1 MKIRFFRDTGTA
13 LIEFTTHTV
22 VETKEI
28 NENIYID
35 LDTAGNPVAI
45 TIEHADLHANLPN
58 LLYEQ
63 IGEPKSQILL
73 QESTKSGI

>member
-1 MKIRFFRDTGTA
+1 MK
-13 LIEFTTHTV
+13 
-22 VETKEI
+22 
-28 NENIYID
+28 IYID

-63 IGEPKSQILL
+63 IGEPESQILL

>member
-28 NENIYID
+28 NENIYRS
-35 LDTAGNPVAI
+35 G
-45 TIEHADLHANLPN
+45 
-58 LLYEQ
+58 Y
-63 IGEPKSQILL
+63 GWKS
-73 QESTKSGI
+73 SSHND